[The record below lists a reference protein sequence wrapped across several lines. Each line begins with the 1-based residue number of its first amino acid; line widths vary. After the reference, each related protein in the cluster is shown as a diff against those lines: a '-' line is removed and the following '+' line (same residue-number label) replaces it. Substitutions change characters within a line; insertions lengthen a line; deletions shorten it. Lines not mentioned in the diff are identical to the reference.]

1 MACFLAPTGLAVITT
16 ALRKKIPE
24 KYHIDWLNTM
34 LWGGVIMLIVDHI
47 LSGEFIL
54 YPPFFTRGISEIIFE
69 VLKIGVPM
77 TLAVFVIWIV
87 MVIITEE
94 RKEGTKILQPL
105 RK

>member
-1 MACFLAPTGLAVITT
+1 
-16 ALRKKIPE
+16 
-24 KYHIDWLNTM
+24 
-34 LWGGVIMLIVDHI
+34 
-47 LSGEFIL
+47 
-54 YPPFFTRGISEIIFE
+54 
-69 VLKIGVPM
+69 M